1 MPFIK
6 IWIHAVWSTYKR
18 QPFLKKEIRSDLFLH
33 INENAKKKGIH
44 LDHINGYVDHV
55 HCLISLD
62 QDQNIATIMQLIKG
76 ESSFWLN
83 RNSLTSSKFGWQEEY
98 FAVSVGESQIE
109 RVRKYIQNQ
118 EAHHS
123 KVTFQDEYIK
133 FIETY
138 GFEETKG
145 LKP

>member
-1 MPFIK
+1 MPYIK

-33 INENAKKKGIH
+33 ITDNAKKKGIH
-44 LDHINGYVDHV
+44 LDHINGFVDHV

-83 RNSLTSSKFGWQEEY
+83 RNSLTQSKFGWQEEY

-118 EAHHS
+118 EEHHR
-123 KVTFQDEYIK
+123 KVTFQGEYNK
-133 FIETY
+133 FIEKY
-138 GFEETKG
+138 AFEETKG